1 MVSERLYLWFP
12 LVLINIGK
20 QEQKA
25 VRAGGGDVTC
35 MNTKHT
41 QKWMQKTWHI
51 KKEKVALMRETSSRL
66 YKVGCTSFRPVS
78 SLQEIYFW
86 RPRKKTEN
94 KDTLH
99 LFKRTCFIFC
109 ILVDRSFYLKEQKW
123 NKKKSLI
130 TSGCHR
136 MLLACKQVFCLHG
149 AFSMFFYCKFI
160 PNFKLKGFWQ
170 GMLEKK
176 FNLRS

>member
-1 MVSERLYLWFP
+1 MSSVFRRIQILLLVSQVLYLWFS

-20 QEQKA
+20 LEQKA
-25 VRAGGGDVTC
+25 EREHGGDVTC
-35 MNTKHT
+35 TNRKHT

-51 KKEKVALMRETSSRL
+51 KKGKVALMKETSTRL
-66 YKVGCTSFRPVS
+66 YKVSCTSSRPVF

-99 LFKRTCFIFC
+99 LFKGACFIFC

-123 NKKKSLI
+123 NKKKNSLI
-130 TSGCHR
+130 SSGCHR
-136 MLLACKQVFCLHG
+136 MLLACKQVFCLRG
-149 AFSMFFYCKFI
+149 VFSIFFYCKFI
-160 PNFKLKGFWQ
+160 PNF
-170 GMLEKK
+170 
-176 FNLRS
+176 

>member
-1 MVSERLYLWFP
+1 MSSVFRRIQILLLVSQALYLWFP

-20 QEQKA
+20 LEQKA
-25 VRAGGGDVTC
+25 ERAHGGDVTC
-35 MNTKHT
+35 TNRKHT
-41 QKWMQKTWHI
+41 QKWMQKTWRI

-66 YKVGCTSFRPVS
+66 YKGNCTSLRPVS

-99 LFKRTCFIFC
+99 LFKEACFIFC

-123 NKKKSLI
+123 NKKK
-130 TSGCHR
+130 
-136 MLLACKQVFCLHG
+136 K
-149 AFSMFFYCKFI
+149 I
-160 PNFKLKGFWQ
+160 P
-170 GMLEKK
+170 
-176 FNLRS
+176 